1 MIINPNISA
10 CDEENLLSQQMFSV
24 RANQRIKHF
33 GKFFWKSR
41 IYLGLFYRY
50 SSVSSVEPITA
61 RLVVEETFMELWQE
75 KTVCRVCFQVFMW
88 KK

>member
-1 MIINPNISA
+1 MKPIKLKARHALLENSCQRNKKLLMIINPNISA

-41 IYLGLFYRY
+41 IYLVY
-50 SSVSSVEPITA
+50 SIDI
-61 RLVVEETFMELWQE
+61 
-75 KTVCRVCFQVFMW
+75 QV
-88 KK
+88 